1 MCIRDRVLSD
11 KLFPHDISAEESVI
25 GSLLL
30 DGLSFTKIASF
41 LEPEHFYLE
50 PNRIIFEIARD
61 LFNRQ
66 EPINQISIAHEL
78 ETQEKLEDV
87 GGRAYLAKVVDVVPT
102 SIHIKH
108 YANLVRRTATM
119 RTLINAA
126 ENISEIGFDND
137 PDIEN
142 ALSKAEDII
151 YSIRNDQPSRDF
163 VPLRETLTPYL
174 ETSSSDLADDENRP
188 ISSGFKLLDDL
199 LGGLQRSDML
209 VLAARPSVGKS
220 MFALNLAINA
230 AMNDQK
236 VAIYSLEM
244 GREQIAT
251 RMLATQAR
259 VNMHSL
265 RMMRLSS
272 SQENRLVDAIGRLSD
287 LSIFIDD
294 SPVQGVAE
302 MRGKA
307 RRLQLE
313 YGLDFIIVDYMQLI
327 SNNKGSRETN
337 RAQEVSEISRQI
349 KAMARDL
356 RVPVIAISQLSRAI
370 EHRQSHRPLLSDLR
384 ESGSIEQ
391 DADVVMF
398 IHREEKFTTKED
410 WIKNNPG
417 VPYPEGQAEIIVA
430 KHRNGPTDTIPL
442 AVDDS
447 IGRFVTIDSARN
459 NQLSTQEN

>member
-1 MCIRDRVLSD
+1 MVLSD

-174 ETSSSDLADDENRP
+174 ETSSSDLADDENRH
-188 ISSGFKLLDDL
+188 ISWGFKLLDDL

>member
-1 MCIRDRVLSD
+1 MVLSD

-30 DGLSFTKIASF
+30 DGLSFTKIASY

-50 PNRIIFEIARD
+50 SNKVIFEIARD

-66 EPINQISIAHEL
+66 EPINQISVAHEL
-78 ETQEKLEDV
+78 ETQEKLEDI
-87 GGRAYLAKVVDVVPT
+87 GGRSYLAKVVNVVPT
-102 SIHIKH
+102 SVHIKH

-126 ENISEIGFDND
+126 ENISDIGFDND

-174 ETSSSDLADDENRP
+174 ETSSSSLADSENQP
-188 ISSGFKLLDDL
+188 INSGFKLLDDL

-230 AMNDQK
+230 AMNDHK
-236 VAIYSLEM
+236 VAIFSLEM

-313 YGLDFIIVDYMQLI
+313 FGLDFIIVDYMQLI
-327 SNNKGSRETN
+327 SNNKGNRETN

-356 RVPVIAISQLSRAI
+356 KVPVIAVSQLSRAI

-398 IHREEKFTTKED
+398 IHREEKFTTKEE

-417 VPYPEGQAEIIVA
+417 VPYPAGQAEIIVA

-447 IGRFVTIDSARN
+447 VGRFITIDSVRN

>member
-1 MCIRDRVLSD
+1 MVLSD

-30 DGLSFTKIASF
+30 DGLAFTKIASF

-50 PNRIIFEIARD
+50 PNKIIFEIARD

-87 GGRAYLAKVVDVVPT
+87 GGRTYLAKVVDVVPT

-174 ETSSSDLADDENRP
+174 ESSSSDLNDDENRP

-356 RVPVIAISQLSRAI
+356 KVPVIAISQLSRAI

-447 IGRFVTIDSARN
+447 IGRFVTIDSVKN

>member
-1 MCIRDRVLSD
+1 MVLSD

-30 DGLSFTKIASF
+30 DCLSFTKIASF

-174 ETSSSDLADDENRP
+174 ETSSSDLADNENRP

>member
-1 MCIRDRVLSD
+1 MVLSD

>member
-1 MCIRDRVLSD
+1 MV
-11 KLFPHDISAEESVI
+11 
-25 GSLLL
+25 LL

>member
-1 MCIRDRVLSD
+1 MVLSD

-30 DGLSFTKIASF
+30 DGMSFTKIASF
-41 LEPEHFYLE
+41 LEPGHFYLS
-50 PNRIIFEIARD
+50 PNKIIFEIARD

-66 EPINQISIAHEL
+66 EPINQITIAHEL
-78 ETQEKLEDV
+78 ETQEKLEEV

-126 ENISEIGFDND
+126 ENISDIGFDND
-137 PDIEN
+137 PDVETSL
-142 ALSKAEDII
+142 AKAEDII
-151 YSIRNDQPSRDF
+151 YGIRSDQPSRDF
-163 VPLRETLTPYL
+163 VPLRETLTPFL
-174 ETSSSDLADDENRP
+174 ETSSTDINDGENAP
-188 ISSGFKLLDDL
+188 IWSGFKMLDEL

-230 AMNDQK
+230 AMNEHK

-259 VNMHSL
+259 INMHSL
-265 RMMRLSS
+265 RMMRLST
-272 SQENRLVDAIGRLSD
+272 SQENRLIDAIGKLSD
-287 LSIFIDD
+287 LNIFIDD
-294 SPVQGVAE
+294 SPIQSVAE

-313 YGLDFIIVDYMQLI
+313 YGLDFIILDYMQLL

-337 RAQEVSEISRQI
+337 RAQEVSEISRQV

-356 RVPVIAISQLSRAI
+356 KVPVLAISQLSRAI

-398 IHREEKFTTKED
+398 IHREEKFVTKEE

-447 IGRFVTIDSARN
+447 IGRFVSIDSVRN

>member
-1 MCIRDRVLSD
+1 MVLSD

-30 DGLSFTKIASF
+30 DGLAFTKIASF

-50 PNRIIFEIARD
+50 PNKIIFEIARD

-87 GGRAYLAKVVDVVPT
+87 GGRTYLAKVVDVVPT

-174 ETSSSDLADDENRP
+174 ESSSSDLNDDENRP

-356 RVPVIAISQLSRAI
+356 KVPVIAISQLSRAI

-384 ESGSIEQ
+384 ESGSKEQ

-447 IGRFVTIDSARN
+447 IGRFVTIDSVKN

>member
-1 MCIRDRVLSD
+1 MVLSD

-30 DGLSFTKIASF
+30 DGLSFTKIASY

-50 PNRIIFEIARD
+50 SNKVIFEIARD

-66 EPINQISIAHEL
+66 EPINQISVAHEL
-78 ETQEKLEDV
+78 ETQEKLEDI
-87 GGRAYLAKVVDVVPT
+87 GGRSYLAKVVNVVPT
-102 SIHIKH
+102 SVHIKH

-126 ENISEIGFDND
+126 ENISDIGFDND

-174 ETSSSDLADDENRP
+174 ETSSSSLADSENQP
-188 ISSGFKLLDDL
+188 INSGFKLLDDL

-230 AMNDQK
+230 AMNDHK
-236 VAIYSLEM
+236 VAIFSLEM

-313 YGLDFIIVDYMQLI
+313 FGLDFIIIDYMQLI
-327 SNNKGSRETN
+327 SNNKGNRETN

-356 RVPVIAISQLSRAI
+356 KVPVIAVSQLSRAI

-398 IHREEKFTTKED
+398 IHREEKFTTKEE

-447 IGRFVTIDSARN
+447 VGRFITIDSVRN

>member
-1 MCIRDRVLSD
+1 MVLSD

-30 DGLSFTKIASF
+30 DGLSFTKIASY

-50 PNRIIFEIARD
+50 SNKVIFEIARD

-66 EPINQISIAHEL
+66 EPINQISVAHEL
-78 ETQEKLEDV
+78 ETQEKLEDI
-87 GGRAYLAKVVDVVPT
+87 GGRSYLAKVVNVVPT
-102 SIHIKH
+102 SVHIKH

-126 ENISEIGFDND
+126 ENISDIGFDND

-174 ETSSSDLADDENRP
+174 ETSSSSLTDSENQP
-188 ISSGFKLLDDL
+188 INSGFKLLDDL

-230 AMNDQK
+230 AMNDHK
-236 VAIYSLEM
+236 VAIFSLEM

-313 YGLDFIIVDYMQLI
+313 FGLDFIIVDYMQLI
-327 SNNKGSRETN
+327 SNNKGNRETN

-356 RVPVIAISQLSRAI
+356 KVPVIAVSQLSRAI

-398 IHREEKFTTKED
+398 IHREEKFTTKEE

-417 VPYPEGQAEIIVA
+417 VPYPAGQAEIIVA

-447 IGRFVTIDSARN
+447 VGRFITIDSVRN

>member
-1 MCIRDRVLSD
+1 MVLSD

-174 ETSSSDLADDENRP
+174 ETSSSDLADDETRP

>member
-1 MCIRDRVLSD
+1 
-11 KLFPHDISAEESVI
+11 
-25 GSLLL
+25 
-30 DGLSFTKIASF
+30 
-41 LEPEHFYLE
+41 
-50 PNRIIFEIARD
+50 
-61 LFNRQ
+61 
-66 EPINQISIAHEL
+66 
-78 ETQEKLEDV
+78 
-87 GGRAYLAKVVDVVPT
+87 
-102 SIHIKH
+102 
-108 YANLVRRTATM
+108 M

-126 ENISEIGFDND
+126 ENISDIGFEND
-137 PDIEN
+137 PDVETS
-142 ALSKAEDII
+142 LSKAEDII
-151 YSIRNDQPSRDF
+151 YGIRNDQPSRDF
-163 VPLRETLTPYL
+163 VPLRETLTPFL
-174 ETSSSDLADDENRP
+174 ETSSSDINEGENAP
-188 ISSGFKLLDDL
+188 IGSGFKMLDEL

-220 MFALNLAINA
+220 MFALNLAINS
-230 AMNDQK
+230 AMNDHK

-259 VNMHSL
+259 INMHSL
-265 RMMRLSS
+265 RMMRLST
-272 SQENRLVDAIGRLSD
+272 SQENRLIDAIGKLSD

-294 SPVQGVAE
+294 SPIQSVAE

-313 YGLDFIIVDYMQLI
+313 YGLDFIILDYMQLL

-337 RAQEVSEISRQI
+337 RAQEVSEISRQV

-356 RVPVIAISQLSRAI
+356 RVPVLAISQLSRAI

-398 IHREEKFTTKED
+398 IHREEKFVTKED
-410 WIKNNPG
+410 WLKNNPG

-447 IGRFVTIDSARN
+447 IGRFVSIDSVRN
-459 NQLSTQEN
+459 SQLTSQEN

>member
-1 MCIRDRVLSD
+1 MVLSD

-459 NQLSTQEN
+459 NQL

>member
-1 MCIRDRVLSD
+1 MVLSD

-30 DGLSFTKIASF
+30 DGMSFTKIASF

-50 PNRIIFEIARD
+50 PNKIIFEIARD

-66 EPINQISIAHEL
+66 EPINQITIAHEL
-78 ETQEKLEDV
+78 ETQEKLEEV

-126 ENISEIGFDND
+126 ENISDIGFDNN
-137 PDIEN
+137 PDVETS
-142 ALSKAEDII
+142 LSKAEDII
-151 YSIRNDQPSRDF
+151 YGIRNDQPSRDF
-163 VPLRETLTPYL
+163 VPLRETLTPFL
-174 ETSSSDLADDENRP
+174 ETSSSDINDGENAP
-188 ISSGFKLLDDL
+188 IGSGFKMLDEL

-220 MFALNLAINA
+220 MFALNLAINS
-230 AMNDQK
+230 AMNDHK

-259 VNMHSL
+259 INMHSL
-265 RMMRLSS
+265 RMMRLST
-272 SQENRLVDAIGRLSD
+272 SQENRLIDAIGKLSD

-294 SPVQGVAE
+294 SPIQSVAE

-313 YGLDFIIVDYMQLI
+313 YGLDFIILDYMQLL

-337 RAQEVSEISRQI
+337 RAQEVSEISRQV

-356 RVPVIAISQLSRAI
+356 RVPVLAISQLSRAI

-398 IHREEKFTTKED
+398 IHREEKFVTKED
-410 WIKNNPG
+410 WLKNNPG

-447 IGRFVTIDSARN
+447 IGRFVSIDSVRN
-459 NQLSTQEN
+459 SQLTSQEN

>member
-1 MCIRDRVLSD
+1 MVLSD

-78 ETQEKLEDV
+78 ETQEKLEDG

>member
-1 MCIRDRVLSD
+1 MGSEMCIRDR
-11 KLFPHDISAEESVI
+11 
-25 GSLLL
+25 LL

>member
-1 MCIRDRVLSD
+1 
-11 KLFPHDISAEESVI
+11 
-25 GSLLL
+25 
-30 DGLSFTKIASF
+30 
-41 LEPEHFYLE
+41 
-50 PNRIIFEIARD
+50 
-61 LFNRQ
+61 
-66 EPINQISIAHEL
+66 
-78 ETQEKLEDV
+78 
-87 GGRAYLAKVVDVVPT
+87 
-102 SIHIKH
+102 
-108 YANLVRRTATM
+108 
-119 RTLINAA
+119 
-126 ENISEIGFDND
+126 
-137 PDIEN
+137 
-142 ALSKAEDII
+142 
-151 YSIRNDQPSRDF
+151 
-163 VPLRETLTPYL
+163 
-174 ETSSSDLADDENRP
+174 
-188 ISSGFKLLDDL
+188 
-199 LGGLQRSDML
+199 ML

>member
-1 MCIRDRVLSD
+1 MVLSD

-50 PNRIIFEIARD
+50 SNKIIFEISRD

-66 EPINQISIAHEL
+66 EPINQISVAHEL

-87 GGRAYLAKVVDVVPT
+87 GGRSYLAKVVNVVPT
-102 SIHIKH
+102 SVHIKH

-126 ENISEIGFDND
+126 ENISDIGFDND

-174 ETSSSDLADDENRP
+174 ESSSSDLSDSENQP

-230 AMNDQK
+230 AMNDHK

-327 SNNKGSRETN
+327 SNNKGNRETN

-356 RVPVIAISQLSRAI
+356 KVPVIAISQLSRAI

-398 IHREEKFTTKED
+398 IHREEKFTTKEE
-410 WIKNNPG
+410 WIKSNPG

-447 IGRFVTIDSARN
+447 VGRFITIDSARN

>member
-1 MCIRDRVLSD
+1 MVLSD

-430 KHRNGPTDTIPL
+430 KHRNGPTGSVDISFIDKYARFENLSQFESDYIPDDIPL
-442 AVDDS
+442 
-447 IGRFVTIDSARN
+447 
-459 NQLSTQEN
+459 

>member
-1 MCIRDRVLSD
+1 MVLSD
-11 KLFPHDISAEESVI
+11 KLFPHDVSAEESVI

-50 PNRIIFEIARD
+50 SNKIIFEIARD

-66 EPINQISIAHEL
+66 EPINQISVAHEL

-87 GGRAYLAKVVDVVPT
+87 GGRSYLAKVVNVVPT
-102 SIHIKH
+102 SVHIKH

-126 ENISEIGFDND
+126 ENISDIGFDND

-174 ETSSSDLADDENRP
+174 ETSSSNLSDSENQP

-230 AMNDQK
+230 AMNDHK

-313 YGLDFIIVDYMQLI
+313 FGLDFIIVDYMQLI
-327 SNNKGSRETN
+327 SNNKGNRETN

-398 IHREEKFTTKED
+398 IHREEKFTTKEE
-410 WIKNNPG
+410 WIKSNPG

-447 IGRFVTIDSARN
+447 LGRFITIDSARN